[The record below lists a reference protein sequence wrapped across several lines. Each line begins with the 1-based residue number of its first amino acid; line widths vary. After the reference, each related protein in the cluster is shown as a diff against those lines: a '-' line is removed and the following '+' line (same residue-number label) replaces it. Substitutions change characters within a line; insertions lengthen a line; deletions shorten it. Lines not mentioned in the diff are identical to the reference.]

1 MKSKGVQ
8 PSVRGN
14 WFWCDPYGSS
24 TSEAICRE
32 RMVRDRPY
40 SPCRHCQRWQEVRPS
55 EPTDDQRQPPTRR

>member
-1 MKSKGVQ
+1 MKSKGIE

-32 RMVRDRPY
+32 RMARDRPY
-40 SPCRHCQRWQEVRPS
+40 SPCRNCLRWQDDAPTSPPDWQRRP
-55 EPTDDQRQPPTRR
+55 PARG